1 MKKTDNSDTGCTH
14 MCVTIRQFLFYLTQ
28 FLFNFLILYDEN
40 AFQNN
45 KITCKIKQEQKQDLN
60 KSQGI

>member
-1 MKKTDNSDTGCTH
+1 

-45 KITCKIKQEQKQDLN
+45 KITSKIKQEQKQDLN